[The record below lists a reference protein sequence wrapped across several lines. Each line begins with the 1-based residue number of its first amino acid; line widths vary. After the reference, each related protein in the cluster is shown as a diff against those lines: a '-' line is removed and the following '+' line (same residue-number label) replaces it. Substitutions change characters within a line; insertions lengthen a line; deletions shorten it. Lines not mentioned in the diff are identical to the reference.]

1 MSRTPMRIELP
12 TQPPKPTNIF
22 PNKFLPILPNYD
34 PLHLLTTTTT
44 ASSTPIKDRPHF
56 IHQLTFVSHNNPT
69 NVHYHG
75 SKPRPKP
82 PSQLF
87 FPSDNRPTEKPVQLF
102 YPAVASTHLPPIRGN
117 RRPNSLNDDFDDTWD
132 IKFNITDELRELLKL
147 EKNKLQA
154 ISLALNSKTKW
165 PVTNSRSKHR
175 DDFVFVARAN
185 NPFGHSTK
193 WKLG

>member
-12 TQPPKPTNIF
+12 TQPPKQTNIF
-22 PNKFLPILPNYD
+22 PNMFLPILPNYD
-34 PLHLLTTTTT
+34 PLHLLTTSTP
-44 ASSTPIKDRPHF
+44 ASSTPIKDRPYF
-56 IHQLTFVSHNNPT
+56 IHQASFVSHTNPT
-69 NVHYHG
+69 NVHHHG
-75 SKPRPKP
+75 LKPRPKP

-87 FPSDNRPTEKPVQLF
+87 YPSENRPTERPVQLF
-102 YPAVASTHLPPIRGN
+102 YPAVTSTRLPPIRGH
-117 RRPNSLNDDFDDTWD
+117 RRPNSLVDDFDDTWE
-132 IKFNITDELRELLKL
+132 IKFNVTDELRELLKL

-165 PVTNSRSKHR
+165 PVTNSRSKHH